1 MANDS
6 GGIVEAVGW
15 GEVEEGHVG
24 CSAEGCPNKC
34 STGVGVVPDE
44 GGGLIKTCCGSIGYA
59 G

>member
-1 MANDS
+1 MSGAVAREVNDR

-24 CSAEGCPNKC
+24 CNAEGCPNKC

-44 GGGLIKTCCGSIGYA
+44 
-59 G
+59 